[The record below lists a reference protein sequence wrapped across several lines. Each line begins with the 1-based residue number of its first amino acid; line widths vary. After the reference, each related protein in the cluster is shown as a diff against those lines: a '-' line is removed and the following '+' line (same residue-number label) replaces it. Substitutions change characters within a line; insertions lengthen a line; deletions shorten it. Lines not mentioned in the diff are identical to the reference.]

1 MPVQNGM
8 IKLVRNVS
16 MHVECRVY
24 QLAIYAANIIRDTRA
39 WQMLDHVILF
49 RIYKYLPLTRILNLT
64 FRK

>member
-16 MHVECRVY
+16 IHEECWVY
-24 QLAIYAANIIRDTRA
+24 HLAIYAANIIRDTRA